1 MDTWKI
7 RHATLISRFSSKIH
21 NDKGEQANCNR
32 ASIFPVDQAIADG
45 ACWCCHRYATR
56 SSLVEL
62 FPCCSYIASPP
73 SAERPPTWPDT
84 PINNEYMNMKISM
97 RIRPPYIHGDGCS
110 QCRDYISTHA
120 SYRNAHRSIG
130 RFDREHAAV
139 LRVYEFRVYYRGTH
153 FRIGGIAGII
163 WSTDIFID
171 TG

>member
-1 MDTWKI
+1 
-7 RHATLISRFSSKIH
+7 
-21 NDKGEQANCNR
+21 
-32 ASIFPVDQAIADG
+32 
-45 ACWCCHRYATR
+45 
-56 SSLVEL
+56 
-62 FPCCSYIASPP
+62 
-73 SAERPPTWPDT
+73 
-84 PINNEYMNMKISM
+84 MKISM

-171 TG
+171 TGWNSFDRWCGRFFWDRCEQRWLWSKIFFFFLIWTFRRFGFNLTRWTGEYIYIYFRKVLFVNEWFSEWLI

>member
-1 MDTWKI
+1 
-7 RHATLISRFSSKIH
+7 
-21 NDKGEQANCNR
+21 
-32 ASIFPVDQAIADG
+32 
-45 ACWCCHRYATR
+45 
-56 SSLVEL
+56 
-62 FPCCSYIASPP
+62 
-73 SAERPPTWPDT
+73 
-84 PINNEYMNMKISM
+84 MKISM

-171 TG
+171 TGWNSFDRWCGRFFWDRCEQRWLWSKIFFFFWFGHLEDLDLIWRVERASIYIYFRKVLFVNEWFSEWLI

>member
-1 MDTWKI
+1 
-7 RHATLISRFSSKIH
+7 
-21 NDKGEQANCNR
+21 
-32 ASIFPVDQAIADG
+32 
-45 ACWCCHRYATR
+45 
-56 SSLVEL
+56 
-62 FPCCSYIASPP
+62 
-73 SAERPPTWPDT
+73 
-84 PINNEYMNMKISM
+84 MKISM

-171 TG
+171 TGWNSFDRWCGRFFWDRCEQRWLWSKIFFFFLIWTFRRFGFNLTRWTGEYIYIYIYIFEKFYLLTNDLAND

>member
-1 MDTWKI
+1 
-7 RHATLISRFSSKIH
+7 
-21 NDKGEQANCNR
+21 
-32 ASIFPVDQAIADG
+32 
-45 ACWCCHRYATR
+45 
-56 SSLVEL
+56 
-62 FPCCSYIASPP
+62 
-73 SAERPPTWPDT
+73 
-84 PINNEYMNMKISM
+84 MKISM

-163 WSTDIFID
+163 WLTNIFRHRLEFFRSLQQIFFWD
-171 TG
+171 RCEQRWLWSKIFFFFLIWTFRRFGFNLTRWMGEYIYIYFFEKFYLLTNDLAND